1 MYRRGIKAI
10 KESILRKGEK
20 MSKGYI
26 VGLVM
31 TILGYI
37 GIAKFDNIVPAIIFA
52 IGFLLVVSSYV
63 EKR

>member
-1 MYRRGIKAI
+1 MYQRRTQTI
-10 KESILRKGEK
+10 KERILRKGEK
-20 MSKGYI
+20 MSKGYK

-52 IGFLLVVSSYV
+52 IGFLFVVSSYV

>member
-1 MYRRGIKAI
+1 
-10 KESILRKGEK
+10 
-20 MSKGYI
+20 MSKGYK

-37 GIAKFDNIVPAIIFA
+37 GLVKFDNIIPAIIFA